1 MPEPTV
7 PEPTVA
13 EPTVPAPIVTVR
25 GEARLEGPPDLA
37 TLSVTLHASGDT
49 AAAVRTRLANG
60 SSQIAQLV
68 QTYDAALE
76 SSSTSG
82 LHVAPVF
89 GRRTPARISG
99 YAGTFTA
106 QLVLH
111 DFDALSPVVLAAT
124 KLPDSQ
130 LDGPWWSLRADN
142 PLHRQVRIAAIADA
156 RNRAADYAAAFDA
169 TLAGLVEVSD
179 LESGFG
185 GGGGIRAFA
194 MAKGADDDQAI
205 DFEPARQTVSGQV
218 TVRFALRIGG
228 VPER

>member
-1 MPEPTV
+1 MTEPTL
-7 PEPTVA
+7 
-13 EPTVPAPIVTVR
+13 PAPLVTVR
-25 GEARLEGPPDLA
+25 GEAQLEAPPDLA

-49 AAAVRTRLANG
+49 AAAVRTRLATG
-60 SSQIAQLV
+60 SSQIAELV
-68 QTYDAALE
+68 RAHAEALDH
-76 SSSTSG
+76 SSTSG

-89 GRRTPARISG
+89 GRRTPARVSG
-99 YAGTFTA
+99 YTGTLTA

-130 LDGPWWSLRADN
+130 VDGPWWSLRADN
-142 PLHRQVRIAAIADA
+142 PIHRQVRIAAIADA
-156 RNRAADYAAAFDA
+156 RTRAADYAAAFDA

-185 GGGGIRAFA
+185 GGGGMRAFA
-194 MAKGADDDQAI
+194 MAKGAEDDRAI
-205 DFEPARQTVSGQV
+205 DFEPALQSVSGQV
-218 TVRFALRIGG
+218 TVRFALRVADHSSGH